1 MRAAQP
7 RTGIAGVCAVFDQRG
22 PASSSAFSP
31 PAASRAKRF
40 FMLPMRENGIQQF
53 FAVAEVPI
61 ETALAD
67 VKVAGKDF
75 DANSLDPFPG

>member
-1 MRAAQP
+1 
-7 RTGIAGVCAVFDQRG
+7 VFDQRG
-22 PASSSAFSP
+22 PASGGAFF
-31 PAASRAKRF
+31 AAGCFAEPSGF
-40 FMLPMRENGIQQF
+40 FTLPMRENEIQQF